1 MVATETKRTL
11 AEKAAWQ
18 AKESEHREKALTH
31 KATFGQI
38 DSLWMPSLHSS
49 MM

>member
-1 MVATETKRTL
+1 MVATETKKDFSG
-11 AEKAAWQ
+11 KAAWQ

-38 DSLWMPSLHSS
+38 DSLWMPSLHSF